1 MSDNKTP
8 VIIEPSEQET
18 QNAQESKPSQSEPK
32 ATSKKASSNE
42 TKPQK
47 KRSFFNWLNF
57 FFILILFILFGFAA
71 WYALNNQQS
80 SVGELAIAK
89 DRIQSLQQES
99 RDLKSQLEQ
108 FKNQTSSLTAN
119 LDALQKSVE
128 FNSTRLAKLPGAE
141 RQDWLL
147 AEAEY
152 LLRVAN
158 QRLQLEKDW
167 QGSLGL
173 LNAADKVLLETR
185 DPGVNKIRKTIS
197 EEMLALKETPAIDKV
212 GLVLQIQSIQNRIP
226 ELPWLP
232 EKFIPEATQTEP
244 QEQAPKPLSEQVWY
258 KKAWASVVKT
268 LSSMVR
274 IRERAAPIAPALT
287 ANQRYYLQQNMQL
300 MLEQAQLAALR
311 EEAVLYKQS
320 IERVENWIT
329 SYIVLDNTTTSAIQ
343 KSLQELKSFDV
354 QPIVPN
360 ISRSLKALQDFVIQ
374 QRRLPNSVPST
385 STPEAGEGA

>member
-8 VIIEPSEQET
+8 VIIEPSEQEPEAKNT
-18 QNAQESKPSQSEPK
+18 QESKPSQGKP
-32 ATSKKASSNE
+32 KASSNE
-42 TKPQK
+42 AKPQK

-80 SVGELAIAK
+80 SVSELAIAK
-89 DRIQSLQQES
+89 DKIQNLQQES
-99 RDLKSQLEQ
+99 RNLKSQLEQ
-108 FKNQTSSLTAN
+108 FKNQTARITAD
-119 LDALQKSVE
+119 LESLQKSVE

-197 EEMLALKETPAIDKV
+197 EEMLALKQAPAIDKV
-212 GLVLQIQSIQNRIP
+212 GLVLQLQAIQNRIP

-232 EKFIPEATQTEP
+232 EKFIPESTQVEP
-244 QEQAPKPLSEQVWY
+244 QEQVPTPLAEQVWY
-258 KKAWASVVKT
+258 KKAWASVVNT

-320 IERVENWIT
+320 IERVENWIA

-343 KSLQELKSFDV
+343 KSLQELKSFNV
-354 QPIVPN
+354 QPSMPN

-374 QRRLPNSVPST
+374 QRRLPNSIPST
-385 STPEAGEGA
+385 STPEAGE